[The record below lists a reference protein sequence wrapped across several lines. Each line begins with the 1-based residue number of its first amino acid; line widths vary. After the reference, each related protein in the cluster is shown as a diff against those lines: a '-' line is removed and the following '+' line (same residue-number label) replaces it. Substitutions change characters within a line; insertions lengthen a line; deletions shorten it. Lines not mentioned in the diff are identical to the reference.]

1 MTLPRGV
8 ALMASAL
15 GLLMMFVFWSGA
27 AGQIAN
33 GYNDFLGFYAG
44 ARLCR
49 TPELY
54 QAEAVT
60 RLQLA
65 EAGATASALRFT
77 RAPFYALMLS
87 PLGHLPFRSAYFTW
101 MALNLAALAGFILL
115 WNGADRTLTLTACCC
130 SVPIA
135 SAVANGQDLA
145 LLLLLVAAALR
156 LFRSKHYLLAGVV
169 LSMCAIK
176 YHLFLLVPLALV
188 AQRLWR
194 VLAGAGIGAVA
205 LTALSVVAGG
215 PQWPAAYLKV
225 LADPAINPSIET
237 MPALAGSVSGLE
249 YGNLILWVF
258 GIAVAA
264 ACWFIAR
271 RAPDFE
277 TAFAASLLGSLL
289 LSCHSYVSDAT
300 LLIPALLILAERRA
314 IPLAVAYAALSPV
327 PYFMLLRGS
336 PAADLVRIAML
347 LVVGVIAVRACSSWR
362 KLPRLSPSGEVD
374 PVRQ

>member
-101 MALNLAALAGFILL
+101 MALNLAALAG
-115 WNGADRTLTLTACCC
+115 
-130 SVPIA
+130 
-135 SAVANGQDLA
+135 
-145 LLLLLVAAALR
+145 
-156 LFRSKHYLLAGVV
+156 HYLLAGVV

-205 LTALSVVAGG
+205 LTALSFVAGG